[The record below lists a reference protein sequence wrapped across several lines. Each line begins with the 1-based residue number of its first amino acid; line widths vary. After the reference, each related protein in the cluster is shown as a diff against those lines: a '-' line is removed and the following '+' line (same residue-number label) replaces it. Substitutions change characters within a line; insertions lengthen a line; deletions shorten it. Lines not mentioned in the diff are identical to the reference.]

1 LVTAATINFGAKDG
15 HNLSLAEDNLQT
27 ALEEERRLLYVGM
40 TRAKRLL
47 ILAHFD
53 VGRFMSYSRSRF
65 LREIV

>member
-1 LVTAATINFGAKDG
+1 
-15 HNLSLAEDNLQT
+15 LAEDNLQA
-27 ALEEERRLLYVGM
+27 ALDEERRLLYVAM

-53 VGRFMSYSRSRF
+53 VGRFMRYSPSRF

>member
-27 ALEEERRLLYVGM
+27 VLEEERRLLYVAM

-47 ILAHFD
+47 IL
-53 VGRFMSYSRSRF
+53 GRFMSYSPSRF

>member
-1 LVTAATINFGAKDG
+1 VTAATINFGAKDG

-27 ALEEERRLLYVGM
+27 VLEEERRLLYVAM

-47 ILAHFD
+47 IL
-53 VGRFMSYSRSRF
+53 GRFMSYSPSRF

>member
-1 LVTAATINFGAKDG
+1 MTAATINFGAKDG

-27 ALEEERRLLYVGM
+27 VLEEERRLLYVAM

-47 ILAHFD
+47 IL
-53 VGRFMSYSRSRF
+53 GRFMSYSPSRF